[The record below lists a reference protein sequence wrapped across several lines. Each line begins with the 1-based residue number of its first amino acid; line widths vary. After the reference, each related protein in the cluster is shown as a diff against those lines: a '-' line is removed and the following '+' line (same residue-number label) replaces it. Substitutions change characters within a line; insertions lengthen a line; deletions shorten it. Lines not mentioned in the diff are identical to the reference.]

1 MTEYIIRDLS
11 SAVSYLP
18 YGLMAGALAAVILS
32 VINNKR
38 KRLGKKPFDVA
49 ALTVF
54 YIYLAILAAITFFSR
69 ESGSRNGI
77 DLKVGSTLGINRRND
92 AFVVENILL
101 FVPFGVVTPWA
112 FESLRNFWGGILFG
126 AAVSTG
132 IECLQMI
139 TARGYFQIDDI
150 LTNTL
155 GMAVGCLVFFL
166 LHKVSDVLGRSRRIR
181 R

>member
-11 SAVSYLP
+11 AASAYLP
-18 YGLMAGALAAVILS
+18 YGLMTGALAAVILN

-38 KRLGKKPFDVA
+38 ETKGKQPFHAA

-54 YIYLAILAAITFFSR
+54 CIYLAILLAITFFSR

-77 DLKVGSTLGINRRND
+77 DLKLGSTLGINPRND
-92 AFVVENILL
+92 AFAVENVLL
-101 FVPFGVVTPWA
+101 FIPFGVVSPWA
-112 FESLRNFWGGILFG
+112 FESLRSFRTCTLWG

-139 TARGYFQIDDI
+139 TARGFFQIDDI

-155 GMAVGCLVFFL
+155 GMAAGYLLYRLCRCLVGV
-166 LHKVSDVLGRSRRIR
+166 KR
-181 R
+181 